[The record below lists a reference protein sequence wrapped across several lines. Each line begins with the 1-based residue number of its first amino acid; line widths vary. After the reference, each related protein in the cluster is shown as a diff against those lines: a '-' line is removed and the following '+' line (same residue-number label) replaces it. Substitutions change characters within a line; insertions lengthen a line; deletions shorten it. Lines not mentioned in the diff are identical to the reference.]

1 MLTFR
6 LDQKY
11 KNTQTVSSMRGS
23 YFISIVSMA
32 SSTVGALG
40 KKEGREVGRKGR
52 RERGEERKGR
62 EKGREGGRKGE
73 REGRKEIGRRQ
84 AGSA

>member
-73 REGRKEIGRRQ
+73 KSSQRNMASSKKGK
-84 AGSA
+84 